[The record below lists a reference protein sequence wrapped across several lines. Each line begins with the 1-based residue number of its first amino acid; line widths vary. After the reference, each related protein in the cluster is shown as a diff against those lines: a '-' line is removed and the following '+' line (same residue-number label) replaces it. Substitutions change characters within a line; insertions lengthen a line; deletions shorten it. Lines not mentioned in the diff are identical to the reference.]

1 MGAVEM
7 EPHSSLKRS
16 IPATC
21 IGLMLLW
28 VLSAQAEA
36 PPSPVS
42 TEGEDKHLER
52 LIEQLGSGLYSNREK
67 AQLELQRLGL
77 AAFDALF
84 EARHHD
90 DIEIGMRARY
100 LIRSMQVSWSD
111 ENDTAAVVEVL
122 RNYNEQN
129 EASRR
134 SRLDRLSR
142 LENYVGVA
150 ALCRLAR
157 FETSSQLSKYAA
169 LGILRQPRPQ
179 TRTEQSALADQ
190 IIRSAGN
197 SRRTAATWVRAYAE
211 TLSAPTKSLPTWQ
224 HLTQLE
230 LRAVG
235 ERPEHVNREIT
246 RDLLRWYA
254 ELLFEL
260 NLPMDSQDVVRR
272 TFDLNDNT
280 NRQLI
285 DTAGWL
291 LNQQWPDLIDELYE
305 RFEDRFSSSAVL
317 LYRLAESQR
326 MRKQADRA
334 NTTAQLARE
343 LDPQQ
348 PKVHTEVAY
357 GLQDRGL
364 FDWAEQEYRYSL
376 EHAHPGSFEDIRAR
390 YFLSEMLHDHGNDQA
405 AAQALQGVIDA
416 AAKDAT
422 VNKRMNGFFRQA
434 AGFHS
439 RCHYFYAQH
448 LHALK
453 QYKEERERLDQALAA
468 DPTDADVL
476 IALYRIPDSNANERK
491 RVLTLIGKATS
502 EFRLEIEKY
511 QRELDRQQ
519 TPGQLQTFLK
529 GRLASANNLF
539 AWLVS
544 NTEGNLDEALQCSH
558 RSLEIRPES
567 AGFYDTLGR
576 CYFAKGDIPNAI
588 KFQSRAAKLEP
599 HSGMI
604 KKQLKQFRQAQEE
617 TRAPD
622 LPDRAN

>member
-1 MGAVEM
+1 M

-16 IPATC
+16 VHTAC
-21 IGLMLLW
+21 VGLVLFC
-28 VLSAQAEA
+28 VLSAQADTPPA
-36 PPSPVS
+36 P
-42 TEGEDKHLER
+42 EGQGKRLER
-52 LIEQLGSGLYSNREK
+52 LIEQLGSELYTNREK
-67 AQLELQRLGL
+67 AQIELQRLGL

-90 DIEIGMRARY
+90 DIEIGMRARF

-122 RNYNEQN
+122 RNYNGQN

-142 LENYVGVA
+142 LENYVGVP

-169 LGILRQPRPQ
+169 LGILRQLRPE
-179 TRTEQSALADQ
+179 TPSGQSALAEQ
-190 IIRSAGN
+190 IIRCAGN
-197 SRRTAATWVRAYAE
+197 SRRTAATWVRAYAQ
-211 TLSAPTKSLPTWQ
+211 TLIAPNKSLSIWQ
-224 HLTQLE
+224 QLTQLE
-230 LRAVG
+230 LRTVG
-235 ERPEHVNREIT
+235 ERPEHVSREIT

-260 NLPMDSQDVVRR
+260 ELPIDSQEIVRR

-280 NRQLI
+280 TRQLI

-291 LNQQWPDLIDELYE
+291 LNQKWPDLIDELYE
-305 RFEDRFSSSAVL
+305 RFEDRFSSSAIL

-334 NTTAQLARE
+334 DATVLLARR

-416 AAKDAT
+416 ASKDAT

-448 LHALK
+448 LHALMK
-453 QYKEERERLDQALAA
+453 FAEERERLNQALAA

-476 IALYRIPDSNANERK
+476 IALYRIPDSNEKERN
-491 RVLTLIGKATS
+491 RVVTLIGKAAS

-519 TPGQLQTFLK
+519 NPGQLRTFLE

-604 KKQLKQFRQAQEE
+604 KKQLKLFMQAQVK
-617 TRAPD
+617 ANSPG
-622 LPDRAN
+622 LPSKPN

>member
-1 MGAVEM
+1 M
-7 EPHSSLKRS
+7 EPHSSIKRWVYTVGIS
-16 IPATC
+16 
-21 IGLMLLW
+21 LMLPC
-28 VLSAQAEA
+28 VVSSQADR
-36 PPSPVS
+36 PPSPG
-42 TEGEDKHLER
+42 TPENQGKRLER
-52 LIEQLGSGLYSNREK
+52 LIEQLGSGLYVNREK
-67 AQLELQRLGL
+67 AQIELQRLGL

-90 DIEIGMRARY
+90 DIEIGMRARF

-111 ENDTAAVVEVL
+111 ENDTAAVVDVL
-122 RNYNEQN
+122 RNYNDQN

-142 LENYVGVA
+142 LENHIGVP

-169 LGILRQPRPQ
+169 LGILRQVRPH
-179 TRTEQSALADQ
+179 THTKQSALADQ
-190 IIRSAGN
+190 ITRGAGN
-197 SRRTAATWVRAYAE
+197 SRRPAATWLRAYAQ
-211 TLSAPTKSLPTWQ
+211 TLTAPTKSLPTWEQ
-224 HLTQLE
+224 LTQLE
-230 LRAVG
+230 LRDVG
-235 ERPEHVNREIT
+235 EQPEHVNREIT

-254 ELLFEL
+254 ELLFNL
-260 NLPMDSQDVVRR
+260 NLPKDSWDIARR

-291 LNQQWPDLIDELYE
+291 LNQQWPDLVDELYE
-305 RFEDRFSSSAVL
+305 RFEDRFSASAVL
-317 LYRLAESQR
+317 LYRWAESQR
-326 MRKQADRA
+326 MRQQVERA
-334 NTTAQLARE
+334 NTTAQQARQ

-364 FDWAEQEYRYSL
+364 FDWAEDEYRYSL

-390 YFLSEMLHDHGNDQA
+390 YFLSEMLHDRGNDLA

-416 AAKDAT
+416 ASKDAT

-439 RCHYFYAQH
+439 RCHYFFAQN
-448 LHALK
+448 LHSLGK
-453 QYKEERERLDQALAA
+453 FNEERERLDQALAA

-476 IALYRIPDSNANERK
+476 IALYRIPNSDTAERK
-491 RVLTLIGKATS
+491 RVLTLIGKAAS

-511 QRELDRQQ
+511 QRELDRQA
-519 TPGQLQTFLK
+519 TPGQLRTFLQ

-558 RSLEIRPES
+558 RSLEIRPDS

-604 KKQLKQFRQAQEE
+604 KKQLEQFM
-617 TRAPD
+617 RA
-622 LPDRAN
+622 RANGTTPGLPPTNSN